1 MSELLIKKP
10 AVLDRFEATLERI
23 AGQFDAGDSS
33 YQLMSDL
40 FEAAN
45 AAIGPGG
52 DHLVSELRELATE
65 HRVARY
71 VYQCP
76 FTTHSRDKP
85 RGYAGDAHLI
95 DYIYGHRDAM
105 GQPEQASTVGQRI
118 MAHNLE
124 SPAAAAVRAR
134 RTIIGMK
141 IEEAVERMRGPRIL
155 SVACGNS
162 RELELLRPEV
172 LESIGEFVGFDQDA
186 RSLATTESHGH
197 GGKPIRVTQG
207 TIVDLMRTAEPS
219 GFDLVYAAGLFDY
232 LSDRLC
238 RRLTK
243 SLVARLNSGGR
254 LLLANFLPGIRDA
267 GYMETF
273 MHWTLIYRDRAQI
286 MDFVADVVGEDIARL
301 HYFMEP
307 NRNIGFLEV
316 VKA

>member
-1 MSELLIKKP
+1 MSQVLIHTP
-10 AVLDRFEATLERI
+10 NALAQLEATLDRI
-23 AGQFDAGDSS
+23 ADQFEAGDSS

-40 FEAAN
+40 VEAASE
-45 AAIGPGG
+45 AVTIGGSDMAPA
-52 DHLVSELRELATE
+52 LREIAMD

-76 FTTHSRDKP
+76 FTAHSRDKP

-95 DYIYGHRDAM
+95 DYIYGHPDALERP
-105 GQPEQASTVGQRI
+105 GLASAIGQRI

-124 SPAAAAVRAR
+124 SPSAAAVRAR
-134 RTIIGMK
+134 RTIIGAK
-141 IEEAVERMRGPRIL
+141 IAEAVERTRKPRIL

-162 RELELLRPEV
+162 RELELVRPEV
-172 LESIGEFVGFDQDA
+172 LDAIGTFIGFDQDA
-186 RSLATTESHGH
+186 VSLETTASHGL
-197 GGKPIRVTQG
+197 GGRPIRVEQG
-207 TIVDLMRTAEPS
+207 TIIDLIRSPEPS

-254 LLLANFLPGIRDA
+254 LLLANFLPGIRDV
-267 GYMETF
+267 GYMEAF

-286 MDFVADVVGEDIARL
+286 MDFVGDVEAGEIGRL

>member
-1 MSELLIKKP
+1 MSQVLIQNP
-10 AVLDRFEATLERI
+10 VVLDQFDAILDKI
-23 AGQFDAGDSS
+23 ADRFDAGDSS
-33 YQLMSDL
+33 NQLMSDL

-45 AAIGPGG
+45 AAVSEGG
-52 DHLVSELRELATE
+52 EHIVPELRELATD

-95 DYIYGHRDAM
+95 DYIYGHPDAM
-105 GQPEQASTVGQRI
+105 GRPDLASTVGQRI
-118 MAHNLE
+118 MVHNLE

-141 IEEAVERMRGPRIL
+141 VEEAVERMRRPRIL

-162 RELELLRPEV
+162 RELELLQPEV
-172 LESIGEFVGFDQDA
+172 LDKIGEFIGFDQDA
-186 RSLATTESHGH
+186 RSLATTESHGR
-197 GGKPIRVTQG
+197 GGKPIHVVQG
-207 TIVDLMRTAEPS
+207 TIVDLMRTTEPS

-243 SLVARLNSGGR
+243 SLVARLNPGGR
-254 LLLANFLPGIRDA
+254 LLLANFLPDIRDV

-286 MDFVADVVGEDIARL
+286 MDFVGDVAGEDIARL